1 MSERGVRQPTTA
13 SYACLVLLGDRTL
26 TATQIIDGMRR
37 SGIRYVWPR
46 ADSRLYETPRQL
58 CELGWA
64 EVVGDRSQGR
74 GTRYRVTDQGRTALG
89 EWLDEPGRP
98 PSFEYEALLKLYSS
112 VHGTREQTLAQLEA
126 MREHVVRSYA
136 VLMRISAQLATK
148 GMEQPG
154 VSRMSAL
161 LFEYSRFELD
171 MRARWLAHA
180 EEVIRDWPEGP
191 PSVDEVEAIK
201 AWFLERSKDVADA
214 LGRFRSA
221 APVVEV
227 L

>member
-1 MSERGVRQPTTA
+1 MSARTPTTA
-13 SYACLVLLGDRTL
+13 QYACLVLLGDRTL
-26 TATQIIDGMRR
+26 TATQIIEGMRR

-64 EVVGDRSQGR
+64 EVAGDRSQGR
-74 GTRYRVTDQGRTALG
+74 GTRYRVTDEGRAALG
-89 EWLDEPGRP
+89 VWLDEPGRP

-112 VHGTREQTLAQLEA
+112 VHGTREQTLAQLEV
-126 MREHVVRSYA
+126 MRNHVVRSYA
-136 VLMRISAQLATK
+136 VLMQISARLATS

-161 LFEYSRFELD
+161 LFEYSRYELD

-180 EEVIRDWPEGP
+180 TEVIDGWPEGAP
-191 PSVDEVEAIK
+191 TEAEVASIQ

-214 LGRFRSA
+214 LGRFR
-221 APVVEV
+221 APAVEV
-227 L
+227 EVA

>member
-1 MSERGVRQPTTA
+1 MKERQPTTA
-13 SYACLVLLGDRTL
+13 SFACLVLLGERTM
-26 TATQIIDGMRR
+26 TATQIIEGMRR

-74 GTRYRVTDQGRTALG
+74 GTRYRVTDAGRAALG
-89 EWLDEPGRP
+89 AWLDEPGRP

-112 VHGTREQTLAQLEA
+112 VRGSRDQTLAQLEVL
-126 MREHVVRSYA
+126 REHVVRGYA
-136 VLMRISAQLATK
+136 VLMRISAQLATS
-148 GMEQPG
+148 GMEQPA

-180 EEVIRDWPEGP
+180 AEVINAWPEGSP
-191 PSVDEVEAIK
+191 TDEEVAAIQ
-201 AWFLERSKDVADA
+201 AWLLERSKDVADA
-214 LGRFRSA
+214 LGRFR
-221 APVVEV
+221 APVEV
-227 L
+227 S